1 MLTTLPSHDPSVVI
15 LSIKKPSAFSWPQL
29 RDLEFTLKT
38 GYTSSWTTKEEK
50 LVSDFMKRFLKD
62 PTQIEY
68 PDYFLYISRKVLDGS
83 KSRQEVKQY
92 LIQYLHK

>member
-1 MLTTLPSHDPSVVI
+1 MLATLPTNDPSVVT
-15 LSIKKPSAFSWPQL
+15 LSVRKPSALSWPQL
-29 RDLEFTLKT
+29 RDLGFTLKT
-38 GYTSSWTTKEEK
+38 GYTSSWTRKEEK
-50 LVSDFMKRFLKD
+50 LVSDFMKGFLKD
-62 PTQIEY
+62 PSQIEY